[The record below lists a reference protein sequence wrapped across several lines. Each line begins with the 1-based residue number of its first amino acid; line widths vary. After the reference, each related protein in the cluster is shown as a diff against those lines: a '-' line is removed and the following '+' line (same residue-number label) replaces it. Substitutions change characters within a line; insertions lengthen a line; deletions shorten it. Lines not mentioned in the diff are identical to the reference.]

1 MESAEAWAHEV
12 FAPVILT
19 CTTPEVERL
28 ALKNHMCFTDI
39 LNAFASL
46 SNLQTSVRSV
56 NNTLQLQSFRFR
68 FLAAKEFDTVSVSD
82 ATQVLNQAISRHN
95 PLGFQSSSTETAKG
109 GACYQEGSEIV
120 NLDLPHVSCA
130 EDVPKYLKS
139 IGVPMECDGGEA
151 NMDSILPWYQA
162 FKRVFMDTFRCED
175 FSLLTQPIAML
186 LVVSS
191 SESNPRH
198 SFEELGSIKNLPP
211 IFLQGLYDPNIS
223 KYHLVVHDC
232 REAEG
237 TSIDPD
243 AIYQNLRLPNAYG
256 SVLRFNSSRAFSEGI
271 DTKDSIVPLGSR
283 ASNRLG
289 SQSLGFQGIDITGR
303 ALTKEDTVILN
314 AFVHKFGLQF
324 VLPNLEARIFQ
335 LNEVVSSM
343 KKGVKN
349 VFKSWLRKPKELSS
363 RTASF
368 TSSLGSNGGKSISD
382 PTLAGRNVTY
392 RFDSIEAQTRLL
404 ADTAFMLGDY
414 DLALQTYRLVRDDY
428 KSDRSVFHCA
438 NANEMIALCLLLS
451 KGSPMQT
458 TNALEAA
465 WTIYSKAPL
474 NPIVSRLAVR
484 NAIIAGEMY
493 HALSHSGLMTDYMDS
508 ASASLIRGSA
518 MEQGI
523 CSAVLT
529 ERAAYCDIQ
538 MRLPRFRKYGFR
550 MVMAGHIYDSLGH
563 CAHAARCY
571 TLARGI
577 YDSSGWHQVEDHINF
592 TLAQQANRLHDPLAS
607 IMLFLKLIGTGR
619 NSASQ
624 QEALLYEFG
633 HIVKEFL
640 ANPHAIA
647 DDFTY
652 TEVQVDSH
660 SDGVKRLVV
669 KELCMPEIED
679 KSTVVFAPLNATGI
693 DRQVDGNALERGE
706 WERIE
711 QFHSQETRAHY
722 AALEAIAEK
731 NPLSRFPAVYSSVS
745 GTKNIWLVARAA
757 EEASNA
763 LQSRSKRHA
772 ISVQKPDTY
781 AVGEMMYVEFVMK
794 NPLSCAVSVED
805 IHVFGSMEIEVAN
818 TLKAVHE
825 FPEWHTKT
833 PHVQVNTTHIQLL
846 PCSEKSVRL
855 SLCPTTEGLLKI
867 SGVRWSICGGDVNG
881 EHTFS
886 LPGPLLHDTRANRET
901 RARAPNLSLFA
912 RATSSMAWL
921 GVKIDHSQ
929 NKTFFVGQIFSL
941 EVSLNNAG
949 NATLANLQ
957 MLSPDVVACVELD
970 GQVAPFIGSSGQLI
984 DLRAI
989 ILRPGEQRHVKL
1001 WARAREPGKRPVRL
1015 LFRYSSDG
1023 VDCYRSVRL
1032 KLNLT
1037 FVPSVRVSYS
1047 VRPSVTRSGE
1057 YILGIT
1063 VLNECIPTGY
1073 APGKHMISI
1082 DQFVCCSKRW
1092 KLEKLAELEELQI
1105 DCQEACTMYFCV
1117 KETKQSVTFDAC
1129 LRDGETYAFPMEQFL
1144 FLDNAKNMEAEYR
1157 LAMQH
1162 ADDENSGRGA
1172 GFRSIQSVRRENKAV
1187 QIPISE
1193 QRNLQVD
1200 RCQPCLEESL
1210 ASSADIDAHFVLL
1223 WSIPQS
1229 TGEGDHIFGQ
1239 ENIVSARIRSNW
1251 EPRMNPLT
1259 MTLAYSERIELKAEG
1274 GGFFAQV
1281 DVDVVIRSNLMSSHP
1296 PITFLFRALQD
1307 TTSTGEKRS
1316 HPRFHWAGLT
1326 RKLVTQCASGAQ
1338 IIVPLKACFTT
1349 AGEYNLNQIQ
1359 LVLYSTD
1366 MTTSHVVTT
1375 STEYLISVKLPA
1387 ALYSRNTSSQSQ

>member
-1 MESAEAWAHEV
+1 METAEAWAHEV

-19 CTTPEVERL
+19 CTTAEVERL
-28 ALKNHMCFTDI
+28 AQKNSMCFTDI
-39 LNAFASL
+39 LNAFTSL
-46 SNLQTSVRSV
+46 SKLQTSVRSV

-68 FLAAKEFDTVSVSD
+68 FLGAKEFDTVSVSD
-82 ATQVLNQAISRHN
+82 ATQILNQVISLHTPR
-95 PLGFQSSSTETAKG
+95 GFHVSGTESANDRERMQKG
-109 GACYQEGSEIV
+109 CEIV

-130 EDVPKYLKS
+130 QDVPTYLKS

-151 NMDSILPWYQA
+151 NMDAILPWYQA
-162 FKRVFMDTFRCED
+162 FKRAFMDTFRCED

-191 SESNPRH
+191 TESNPRH
-198 SFEELGSIKNLPP
+198 SFEELGAIKNLPAA
-211 IFLQGLYDPNIS
+211 FLQGLYDPNIS
-223 KYHLVVHDC
+223 KYHLIVHDC
-232 REAEG
+232 QEAEG

-256 SVLRFNSSRAFSEGI
+256 SVLRFNSTRGI
-271 DTKDSIVPLGSR
+271 GEIANTKARIPPFDSNLLE
-283 ASNRLG
+283 NN
-289 SQSLGFQGIDITGR
+289 SLGFDITGT
-303 ALTKEDTVILN
+303 ALTREDIAILR
-314 AFVHKFGLQF
+314 AFVHKFGVQF
-324 VLPNLEARIFQ
+324 VLPCLEARIFQ

-368 TSSLGSNGGKSISD
+368 TSSLSTSGAKLVSD
-382 PTLAGRNVTY
+382 PTLATRSVTY

-428 KSDRSVFHCA
+428 KSDRSVYHCA

-451 KGSPMQT
+451 KGSPMQM

-474 NPIVSRLAVR
+474 NPQISRLAVR

-493 HALSHSGLMTDYMDS
+493 HTLSHSGLLTDYMDG

-523 CSAVLT
+523 CSAILT

-577 YDSSGWHQVEDHINF
+577 YDASGWHQVEDHINF

-640 ANPHAIA
+640 ANPHATCNGLEGTA
-647 DDFTY
+647 
-652 TEVQVDSH
+652 VDVRVVPH
-660 SDGVKRLVV
+660 SNGDKKLVI

-679 KSTVVFAPLNATGI
+679 KSTVVFAPLNAVGI

-711 QFHSQETRAHY
+711 QILAQENRAHHS
-722 AALEAIAEK
+722 AIEAIADT
-731 NPLSRFPAVYSSVS
+731 NPRSRFSAVYSSGLS
-745 GTKNIWLVARAA
+745 RSTNIWLAAQAA
-757 EEASNA
+757 EEAASN
-763 LQSRSKRHA
+763 LQSRSKRHV
-772 ISVQKPDTY
+772 ISVEKPDTY
-781 AVGEMMYVEFVMK
+781 AVGELMYVEFVMK
-794 NPLSCAVSVED
+794 NALSCAVNVEG
-805 IHVFGSMEIEVAN
+805 IHVFGIMEIQVGNPQIA
-818 TLKAVHE
+818 TYE
-825 FPEWHTKT
+825 FPEWHTDT
-833 PHVQVNTTHIQLL
+833 PRVQVNTTNIQLL
-846 PCSEKSVRL
+846 PCSERSVRL
-855 SLCPTTEGLLKI
+855 SLCPSTEGLLRI
-867 SGVRWSICGGDVNG
+867 TGVRWSICGGDVNG

-886 LPGPLLHDTRANRET
+886 LPGLLLHDTRAHRES
-901 RARAPNLSLFA
+901 RVRAPNVSLLA
-912 RATSSMAWL
+912 RVTSNMPWL

-929 NKTFFVGQIFSL
+929 NKTFFVGEIFSL
-941 EVSLNNAG
+941 NVSLNNAG

-957 MLSPDVVACVELD
+957 LLCPDVAACVEID
-970 GQVAPFIGSSGQLI
+970 GKVAPFIGSSGRLI

-989 ILRPGEQRHVKL
+989 ILHPGEQRHVKL
-1001 WARAREPGKRPVRL
+1001 WARARESGKRPVRL
-1015 LFRYSSDG
+1015 LFRYSRDG
-1023 VDCYRSVRL
+1023 ADCYRSVRM
-1032 KLNLT
+1032 KLNVT
-1037 FVPSVRVSYS
+1037 FVPSVRVSYA
-1047 VRPSVTRSGE
+1047 VRQSVTRAGE

-1063 VLNECIPTGY
+1063 VWNESVPDGHT
-1073 APGKHMISI
+1073 PGKHVISI

-1092 KLEKLAELEELQI
+1092 KLEKLAEFDELEI

-1117 KETKQSVTFDAC
+1117 KGTTQNFTFDAC
-1129 LRDGETYAFPMEQFL
+1129 LRNGETYDFPMKQFL
-1144 FLDNAKNMEAEYR
+1144 CLDNARNMEIEHR
-1157 LAMQH
+1157 LAMQQ
-1162 ADDENSGRGA
+1162 ADDGSLSREA
-1172 GFRSIQSVRRENKAV
+1172 GFRSIQSVRRENKASQAIDTD
-1187 QIPISE
+1187 QISS
-1193 QRNLQVD
+1193 QVD
-1200 RCQPCLEESL
+1200 CCQPCLEEAL
-1210 ASSADIDAHFVLL
+1210 AISADMDAHFVLL
-1223 WSIPQS
+1223 WSIP
-1229 TGEGDHIFGQ
+1229 GESSRIVGQ
-1239 ENIVSARIRSNW
+1239 ENIVSARIRSKSNW
-1251 EPRMNPLT
+1251 ELEVNGMNPLT
-1259 MTLAYSERIELKAEG
+1259 MTLSYPEKVELKVAG
-1274 GGFFAQV
+1274 GGFFAQI
-1281 DVDVVIRSNLMSSHP
+1281 DVNVAIRNNLLSSHP
-1296 PITFLFRALQD
+1296 PIAFLFHALQD
-1307 TTSTGEKRS
+1307 TTSTGKKRC
-1316 HPRFHWAGLT
+1316 HPCFHWAGLT
-1326 RKLVTQCASGAQ
+1326 RKLVTEFASGAQ
-1338 IIVPLKACFTT
+1338 VIVPLKACFTT

-1359 LVLYSTD
+1359 LVLYSKD
-1366 MTTSHVVTT
+1366 MNTSHVVTT
-1375 STEYLISVKLPA
+1375 STEYVISVRFPTLC
-1387 ALYSRNTSSQSQ
+1387 Q